1 MRVVDLSSLLTAVC
15 TRERTEALI
24 VAVVVAVVDFAAAT
38 DADDDVGVRDFSL
51 VGYGLNLADLSL
63 SAMMEGRMPE
73 LASRLV

>member
-1 MRVVDLSSLLTAVC
+1 MRVVDLSSLLTAVS

-24 VAVVVAVVDFAAAT
+24 VAVVVVVVDFAPAP
-38 DADDDVGVRDFSL
+38 DADDAGVRDFSL
-51 VGYGLNLADLSL
+51 MGYGLNLADLSL

>member
-1 MRVVDLSSLLTAVC
+1 MRVVDLCSLLTAVS

-24 VAVVVAVVDFAAAT
+24 VAVVVVVVVDFAPAP
-38 DADDDVGVRDFSL
+38 DADDAGVRDFSL

-73 LASRLV
+73 VASMLV

>member
-1 MRVVDLSSLLTAVC
+1 MRVVDLSSLLTAVS

-24 VAVVVAVVDFAAAT
+24 VAVVVVVVDFAPAT
-38 DADDDVGVRDFSL
+38 DADDAGVRDFSL